1 MDWHRDLPTWPLS
14 QFSKRV
20 SHRPHQWHVQETG
33 SGETLL
39 LLHGA
44 GASTHSWRDL
54 IPLLAEQFHVV
65 AIDLPGQGFTR
76 LGSRGRCGLAYMT
89 EDILSLCDA
98 QGWRVRAV
106 IGHSA
111 SAAIALCL
119 AERLAAEGHAPPE
132 IIAINA
138 ALGRFE
144 GMASW
149 LFPLLAKV
157 LALNPL
163 TALFFSMGRNHEG
176 RARRLIESTGS
187 HLDEAGLGYYARLIA
202 DQSHLDG
209 TLQMMSQWNTDA
221 LNRRFE
227 SITAR
232 ALLITGQNDLA
243 VAPRISAE
251 AAERLPNARHLD
263 LPKLG
268 HLAHEEDPTQFAEI
282 ILSWL
287 DRP

>member
-1 MDWHRDLPTWPLS
+1 MDWNRDLATWPLS
-14 QFSKRV
+14 RYSRRV
-20 SHRPHQWHVQETG
+20 LHRPHQWHVQETG

-44 GASTHSWRDL
+44 GGSTHSWRDL
-54 IPLLAEQFHVV
+54 IPLLAPHYHVV
-65 AIDLPGQGFTR
+65 ALDLPGQGFTR
-76 LGSRGRCGLAYMT
+76 LGSRGRCGLNFMT
-89 EDILSLCDA
+89 DDILALCDT
-98 QGWRVRAV
+98 QNWQIRAV

-111 SAAIALCL
+111 SAAIALSM
-119 AERLAAEGHAPPE
+119 AEKRAGKGGSTPD
-132 IIAINA
+132 IITINA

-163 TALFFSMGRNHEG
+163 TAPVFSMGRNHYG
-176 RARRLIESTGS
+176 RAERLIQSTGS
-187 HLDEAGLGYYARLIA
+187 QLDETGLGYYARLIA
-202 DQSHLDG
+202 DRAHVDG

-227 SITAR
+227 TITAR
-232 ALLITGQNDLA
+232 ALLITGANDGA

-251 AAERLPNARHLD
+251 AATRLPNARHLD
-263 LPKLG
+263 LAGLG
-268 HLAHEEDPTQFAEI
+268 HLAHEEDPARCADI
-282 ILSWL
+282 VLSWL
-287 DRP
+287 DSA